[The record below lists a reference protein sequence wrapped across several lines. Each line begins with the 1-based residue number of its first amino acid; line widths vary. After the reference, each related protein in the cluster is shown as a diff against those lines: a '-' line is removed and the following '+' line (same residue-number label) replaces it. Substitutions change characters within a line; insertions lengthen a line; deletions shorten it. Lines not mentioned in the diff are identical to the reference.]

1 MMKTIEPKDRLKQG
15 FRYLAKG
22 IVNIFYALGVMID
35 ASIRRW
41 PYVYIICAVVI
52 ALLIRLVFI
61 GSARA
66 ERDSLN
72 KKNYELQQ
80 KLDTIQMINEARE
93 EQKYVYHAN

>member
-15 FRYLAKG
+15 LHYLAKG
-22 IVNIFYALGVMID
+22 IVNIFYALGGMID

-41 PYVYIICAVVI
+41 PYIYIICAVVI
-52 ALLIRLVFI
+52 ALLTSLVYI
-61 GSARA
+61 GNARA

-93 EQKYVYHAN
+93 EQKYVYHAY